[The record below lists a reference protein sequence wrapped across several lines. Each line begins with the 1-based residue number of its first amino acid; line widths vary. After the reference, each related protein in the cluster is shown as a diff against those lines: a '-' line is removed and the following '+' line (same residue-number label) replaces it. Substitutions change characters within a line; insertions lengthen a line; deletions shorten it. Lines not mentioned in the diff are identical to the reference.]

1 MATNKQ
7 RNFIPLKNRLNSQ
20 WLDDTLINKVQSY
33 VFISADT
40 VNLFF
45 FEAGFDIFAPQ
56 IKGVDM
62 AKQQSFSD
70 KLKKKKKSD
79 LITVKFIKSMKTAG
93 GNYKFNEKFVQLEDL
108 NKLSEVKW
116 SDNFSNFKPSTR
128 WIFKLSI
135 AFFIYSSYLRR

>member
-1 MATNKQ
+1 M
-7 RNFIPLKNRLNSQ
+7 PLENRLNSQ
-20 WLDDTLINKVQSY
+20 SLDDTLINKIQSD
-33 VFISADT
+33 VLISAVA

-45 FEAGFDIFAPQ
+45 FEADFDIFAPQ

-79 LITVKFIKSMKTAG
+79 LITVKFIKSMKTAN

-108 NKLSEVKW
+108 NKLSEVK
-116 SDNFSNFKPSTR
+116 
-128 WIFKLSI
+128 
-135 AFFIYSSYLRR
+135 

>member
-1 MATNKQ
+1 M
-7 RNFIPLKNRLNSQ
+7 
-20 WLDDTLINKVQSY
+20 DDTLINRVQSY
-33 VFISADT
+33 VFISAYT
-40 VNLFF
+40 VILFF

-79 LITVKFIKSMKTAG
+79 LITVKFIKSMKTTG

-108 NKLSEVKW
+108 NKLSEVK
-116 SDNFSNFKPSTR
+116 
-128 WIFKLSI
+128 
-135 AFFIYSSYLRR
+135 